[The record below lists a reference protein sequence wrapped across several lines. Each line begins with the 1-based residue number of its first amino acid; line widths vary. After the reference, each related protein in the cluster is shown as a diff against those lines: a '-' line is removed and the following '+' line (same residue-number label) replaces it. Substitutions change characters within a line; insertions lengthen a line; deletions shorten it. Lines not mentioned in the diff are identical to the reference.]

1 MRPSSPVW
9 VMSMV
14 AFATLRPAAAD
25 VVVDLGSGMLAGG
38 ESRVVEIELDGF
50 MTGFEIA
57 FVCTP
62 AGGSWASDLAFWVED
77 PAGNASIQFGG
88 YDVLFAD
95 VNGGTWSFHGPDSG
109 KPGSYAEER
118 SIVHHGSGLWR
129 FSIGNGWDASAGAAF
144 DQVVV
149 TVRTASFDAC
159 GGGEACTAA
168 HASPGCSNAICCG
181 TVCGIDPSCC
191 DASWDQM
198 CVDAAASLCGLYVHT
213 CPSGGPAN
221 DCPADATLV
230 ASGDSIAFDTSSAHG
245 TAPPGCEDY
254 DPTLHAEVWY
264 RFEASASGLL
274 VASTCGTANFDTKMR
289 GYRLGAGPFDPNELP
304 SLLAACSDDGS
315 GCANYTSSLA
325 IAVEPGEALLVA
337 VGGYEGDRGS
347 GTVSFSFIP
356 TAAGCGAPGSAD
368 CCEPHALGYC
378 ADAACCEAVCAID
391 PACCLE
397 SWDALCANFAL
408 ETCSPACGEVLP
420 RQTCAEPGAHPIA
433 SSPDTSLAT
442 RCIACQVAGLS
453 LANTFARVFSRE
465 ELGASYAFG
474 CVDFGLDNSGHY
486 LEGELAAWIDPDGGA
501 PSAGELVPLAA
512 WDVGLYHG
520 AAQLATVSGEPICIE
535 LEPTQTLVV
544 TLSIP
549 PSSTGFATGAGGETS
564 EGATYLLAEECGI
577 ADFVSMAALGHPN
590 RHWYVRLAGV
600 RGCGETIE
608 ADLDFDGR
616 VNGADLGIL
625 LLAWGTAD
633 PAADLDRD
641 GVVSGSDLGLLLLQW
656 TS

>member
-1 MRPSSPVW
+1 M
-9 VMSMV
+9 
-14 AFATLRPAAAD
+14 
-25 VVVDLGSGMLAGG
+25 
-38 ESRVVEIELDGF
+38 
-50 MTGFEIA
+50 
-57 FVCTP
+57 
-62 AGGSWASDLAFWVED
+62 
-77 PAGNASIQFGG
+77 
-88 YDVLFAD
+88 
-95 VNGGTWSFHGPDSG
+95 
-109 KPGSYAEER
+109 
-118 SIVHHGSGLWR
+118 
-129 FSIGNGWDASAGAAF
+129 
-144 DQVVV
+144 
-149 TVRTASFDAC
+149 
-159 GGGEACTAA
+159 
-168 HASPGCSNAICCG
+168 GC
-181 TVCGIDPSCC
+181 V
-191 DASWDQM
+191 
-198 CVDAAASLCGLYVHT
+198 
-213 CPSGGPAN
+213 
-221 DCPADATLV
+221 
-230 ASGDSIAFDTSSAHG
+230 
-245 TAPPGCEDY
+245 
-254 DPTLHAEVWY
+254 
-264 RFEASASGLL
+264 
-274 VASTCGTANFDTKMR
+274 
-289 GYRLGAGPFDPNELP
+289 
-304 SLLAACSDDGS
+304 
-315 GCANYTSSLA
+315 
-325 IAVEPGEALLVA
+325 
-337 VGGYEGDRGS
+337 
-347 GTVSFSFIP
+347 
-356 TAAGCGAPGSAD
+356 
-368 CCEPHALGYC
+368 
-378 ADAACCEAVCAID
+378 
-391 PACCLE
+391 
-397 SWDALCANFAL
+397 CANFAL

-625 LLAWGTAD
+625 LLAWGTSN